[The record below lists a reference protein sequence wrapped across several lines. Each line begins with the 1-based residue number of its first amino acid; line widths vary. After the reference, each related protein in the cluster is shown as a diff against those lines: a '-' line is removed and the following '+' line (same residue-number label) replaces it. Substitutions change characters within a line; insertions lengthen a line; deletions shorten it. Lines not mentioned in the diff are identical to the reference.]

1 MINSLMTYTG
11 IDDIDNLDNYAFFKK
26 YKVDGYIE
34 LDEEIDELLSF
45 SVLKECINHKHIKGF
60 DESNFEDINIFKD
73 LIIMH
78 NKFNLNFEYS
88 SKNSSRLNIFS
99 TEIFKSIYISLEDY
113 YNDDLDIQLNI
124 LDLHAGLINNKK
136 IYYAV
141 NVASCINC
149 R

>member
-11 IDDIDNLDNYAFFKK
+11 IDDIENLDNYTFFKK

-34 LDEEIDELLSF
+34 LDEELDELLSF
-45 SVLKECINHKHIKGF
+45 SVLKECINYKYIKVF
-60 DESNFEDINIFKD
+60 DESNFEDIDIFGN
-73 LIIMH
+73 LMIVH

-136 IYYAV
+136 IYYAI
-141 NVASCINC
+141 NVVSCINC